1 MWRVNKMDP
10 CLYKI
15 AIVLISKS
23 VLQYERSPIIKR
35 WNNPDFPWKRCKYCD
50 IRWLDLS
57 PELTGFF
64 VARDVC
70 VRVVG
75 IGFEVAALLQN
86 PAKELGLRIFWTIRT
101 RPPSLLLLP
110 AFLILRRTERA
121 WSWWAMVSW
130 SLVFPSFSF
139 STNAN
144 IFTQCHNLVRYLKL
158 TSSGS
163 FMRTF

>member
-1 MWRVNKMDP
+1 MASNLGLLFIRLVILFN
-10 CLYKI
+10 LYTTTIVQGDVSTKWTHVFKK
-15 AIVLISKS
+15 AVVLISKS

-35 WNNPDFPWKRCKYCD
+35 WNNLDFPSKRCKYCN
-50 IRWLDLS
+50 IRWHGLS

-64 VARDVC
+64 VARDVG

-101 RPPSLLLLP
+101 RPPPLLLLP

-121 WSWWAMVSW
+121 CCWWAMVSW

-139 STNAN
+139 
-144 IFTQCHNLVRYLKL
+144 
-158 TSSGS
+158 
-163 FMRTF
+163 